1 MLTANR
7 QATPALWRYGISGD
21 LPIVLVRVAGMDEL
35 PLARQMVVAHDY
47 LRLKGLVFDL
57 VILDEQP
64 VSYLNELYRTLSELI
79 RASNTHDLTDK
90 PGGSFVRL
98 AEQISD
104 EDKVLLQ
111 AAARVVLIG
120 DRGPLAGQL
129 DRIDRVLPLPETLV
143 TTRARSEW
151 HETELQTPSD
161 LLFDNGLGGFTPDG
175 REYCVTIRAAS
186 RNEVRRN
193 GRLGIGRGSISRPIL
208 PPAPWINVVAN
219 PFFGFL
225 ISEAGSGYTWAGNSQ
240 ANRLTP
246 WNNDPV
252 SDAPGEVVYLR
263 DEASGEVWCPTP
275 LPIPSESTTIVRHG
289 QGYTLFERQGH
300 GLMHELL
307 LFVPAD
313 DPIKLIRLRV
323 RNPSD
328 RPRHLSA
335 TFYAEWVLGTLRDQ
349 APMQIITEID
359 PESGALLAHNAF
371 NPDYASRVAF
381 ADVNARPRTVT
392 ASRVEFLGR
401 NRSTA
406 TPAALG
412 RIELSGRTTAGADP
426 CAAVQAKFDLGP
438 GQEKEIVFVLGE
450 AEGLDEVRRLL
461 QRYRTPEQ
469 VGAALEEVK
478 VRWERMLTA
487 VQVHTPNPGMDMILN
502 RWLPYQVLSC
512 RVWARS
518 ALYQSGGAYGF
529 RDQLQDAMAL
539 VYGRRVR
546 HEITSCGRRAG
557 NFMREMSSTGGTSR
571 PAAASAPAS
580 PTTSS
585 GSRLLSATTWPR
597 PATRPSSM
605 SASPTSRPPS
615 CGPTKRM
622 TTVFR
627 PRPTSPTR
635 STTIASAPWITACV
649 SAPTAC
655 RSWARVTG
663 TTA

>member
-1 MLTANR
+1 M
-7 QATPALWRYGISGD
+7 
-21 LPIVLVRVAGMDEL
+21 
-35 PLARQMVVAHDY
+35 
-47 LRLKGLVFDL
+47 
-57 VILDEQP
+57 
-64 VSYLNELYRTLSELI
+64 
-79 RASNTHDLTDK
+79 
-90 PGGSFVRL
+90 
-98 AEQISD
+98 
-104 EDKVLLQ
+104 
-111 AAARVVLIG
+111 
-120 DRGPLAGQL
+120 
-129 DRIDRVLPLPETLV
+129 
-143 TTRARSEW
+143 
-151 HETELQTPSD
+151 
-161 LLFDNGLGGFTPDG
+161 
-175 REYCVTIRAAS
+175 
-186 RNEVRRN
+186 
-193 GRLGIGRGSISRPIL
+193 
-208 PPAPWINVVAN
+208 AN

-381 ADVNARPRTVT
+381 ADVDARPRTVT

-438 GQEKEIVFVLGE
+438 GQEKEIVFALGE

-478 VRWERMLTA
+478 ALGADVDRRTGPHPEPRHGYDPEPLA
-487 VQVHTPNPGMDMILN
+487 PLPG
-502 RWLPYQVLSC
+502 VELSRLGALGTLSVGRGL
-512 RVWARS
+512 RVPRPAPGRD
-518 ALYQSGGAYGF
+518 GAG
-529 RDQLQDAMAL
+529 L
-539 VYGRRVR
+539 
-546 HEITSCGRRAG
+546 RRAG
-557 NFMREMSSTGGTSR
+557 
-571 PAAASAPAS
+571 
-580 PTTSS
+580 
-585 GSRLLSATTWPR
+585 
-597 PATRPSSM
+597 
-605 SASPTSRPPS
+605 
-615 CGPTKRM
+615 
-622 TTVFR
+622 
-627 PRPTSPTR
+627 
-635 STTIASAPWITACV
+635 
-649 SAPTAC
+649 
-655 RSWARVTG
+655 
-663 TTA
+663 